1 MARRQFLVFVKRE
14 PLSQDIR
21 RQHVQVQCDIYS
33 NTGERISHQSATRSL
48 PVIPRALEQEISW
61 AIQDYV
67 KDPFQSHRAEL
78 AFNSFTDH
86 GKYLEQ
92 KLDLPGF
99 FRECEIKDLSD
110 VDIQLNI
117 VDSADTDSGGSFRS
131 IPWEILE
138 SPDVS
143 SIGSGTVVH
152 VRRVLKSCPSLE
164 IQTIEKLTVLFVTS
178 RSTKR
183 DDIPHRVVSL
193 PLFSIVRQLDN
204 RFVDVQ
210 LLRPG
215 TWDAFR
221 SAVKQGSYDMVH
233 FDLHGVAIDQET
245 GKRAC
250 LYFNDLAV
258 AGEEI
263 ADLLHKNGVR
273 LVTINACQSAFLHGD
288 PGTNLATKLMGDS
301 VEAVVAM
308 SYQVT
313 PAAAKIFLSSLYRG
327 LLVEGQE
334 MGTAVFNARRA
345 MQASKQRDAAFGF
358 PVLLHDYAVPL
369 IYQVAGG
376 GLYVRVPEK
385 ETSPEE
391 NTALETLFANRPALG
406 REQQIL
412 SLEDKLIRRK
422 VVVLTSLIGEGRA
435 TFLSHLKPW
444 WIITKFVK
452 RIFCIDFRH
461 FPAFDL
467 QGETPT
473 AQAVCDRLLD
483 FTWDANGITRPLG
496 PTMDLLRKTR
506 HLVVL
511 EHTDCL
517 TLSPP
522 MSRTNLEAALKD
534 FALDFFDDDFASF
547 LLITSTSP
555 ESWANP
561 TTPEGHRHKAG
572 AQVLELDISGRMGVA
587 MEILGW
593 SEQTHRAGLEFRYLQ
608 RIVRLCCSNT
618 LAMQALLPPLF
629 ASSSSARDAFWK
641 LQISP
646 AHLDWKSTSL
656 ASIGDRFDAAFNE
669 FGEFLSVFLP
679 IHVCCSRRYIQEHIG
694 RNLSSLPWATE
705 SGSTVETRID
715 DAAIHL
721 IARLCIY
728 GAAQVSSPKLAATIQ
743 FHPLFCI
750 YLRDRTTSSRL
761 ERSFRSIA
769 LYQHNI
775 ARRWA
780 SGASRQKMLDAYS
793 YHYLAQFGAL
803 HFILQNPALIASDRR
818 AFDLPWI
825 MASVYCSQVRD
836 PLLEEEELIT
846 DLALQALPRLV
857 DGLTW
862 TDNRSL
868 NVLNIA
874 LLHGRY
880 RSMSFQDCCLVL
892 QLLQW
897 ITLHYFSL
905 SKTTARHANSYIV
918 LLLEGL
924 RLVGESDPSSQ
935 LLRFIRSVSGL
946 TAVEIGAAD
955 LDWAVMD
962 YAPVYDAL
970 DDNNFQVGHSRL
982 LFLQTWDQDLRF
994 RLNWLQLRTQEA
1006 IRDWEQWEPA
1016 KYFPEMSKN
1025 ERLDT
1030 LNDVLAFTQGI
1041 EYLEKKDKEG
1051 FDKARSTLLQV
1062 MLGCSEKC
1070 DTDRLLHTL
1079 YCLFLLSQKAK
1090 DWLACLEFLDRI
1102 EATELDLAAKPGF
1115 CNVDKEKYYAEAY
1128 RFRLRAQCHRGL
1140 GDCKKYKEYL
1150 WRSKRANFLADRL
1163 RTSWDRAQEYQQTER
1178 QRRLYEWV
1186 LNDEPTQND
1195 QGGTNPPLFSRPQ
1208 MVDVPVSSEELDECP
1223 DELAVRGAKTL
1234 GGSQPMRRMLANPQ
1248 PPDPAYIQRSF
1259 LVEARWLTVTRY
1271 LDLVVGKEE
1280 EGRQSQLSEFR
1291 RQGTKFDLAL
1301 YLESHLAQNLEND
1314 LRDNHGFDVQQMT
1327 ESQLLRFLGL
1337 D

>member
-1 MARRQFLVFVKRE
+1 MDPANAETAAMARRQFLVFVKRG

-33 NTGERISHQSATRSL
+33 NTGERISHQSATRCL

-67 KDPFQSHRAEL
+67 KDPFQSHRAVL
-78 AFNSFTDH
+78 AFNNFTDH

-152 VRRVLKSCPSLE
+152 VRRVLKSCPNLD
-164 IQTIEKLTVLFVTS
+164 IQIIEKLTVL
-178 RSTKR
+178 
-183 DDIPHRVVSL
+183 
-193 PLFSIVRQLDN
+193 QLDN

-233 FDLHGVAIDQET
+233 FDLHGAAIDQET

-263 ADLLHKNGVR
+263 ADLLHKNRVR

-313 PAAAKIFLSSLYRG
+313 PTAAKIFLSSLYRG

-369 IYQVAGG
+369 VYQVAGG
-376 GLYVRVPEK
+376 GLYVKVPEK
-385 ETSPEE
+385 VTSPEE
-391 NTALETLFANRPALG
+391 NTALATLFANRPALG

-412 SLEDKLIRRK
+412 SLEDKLIRQK

-467 QGETPT
+467 EGKTPT

-483 FTWDANGITRPLG
+483 FTWDANGITRPSGL
-496 PTMDLLRKTR
+496 TMDLLRKTR

-522 MSRTNLEAALKD
+522 MNRTNLDAALKD
-534 FALDFFDDDFASF
+534 FALDFFDDKFASL

-555 ESWANP
+555 ESWASP

-572 AQVLELDISGRMGVA
+572 VQVLELDISGRMGVA

-593 SEQTHRAGLEFRYLQ
+593 SEQAHSAGLEFRYLQ

-629 ASSSSARDAFWK
+629 ASGSSARDAFWK

-656 ASIGDRFDAAFNE
+656 ASIGDRFDAAFDE

-728 GAAQVSSPKLAATIQ
+728 GAAQVSSPKLAAAIQ

-750 YLRDRTTSSRL
+750 YL
-761 ERSFRSIA
+761 
-769 LYQHNI
+769 
-775 ARRWA
+775 
-780 SGASRQKMLDAYS
+780 
-793 YHYLAQFGAL
+793 
-803 HFILQNPALIASDRR
+803 P
-818 AFDLPWI
+818 
-825 MASVYCSQVRD
+825 
-836 PLLEEEELIT
+836 
-846 DLALQALPRLV
+846 
-857 DGLTW
+857 
-862 TDNRSL
+862 
-868 NVLNIA
+868 
-874 LLHGRY
+874 
-880 RSMSFQDCCLVL
+880 
-892 QLLQW
+892 
-897 ITLHYFSL
+897 
-905 SKTTARHANSYIV
+905 
-918 LLLEGL
+918 
-924 RLVGESDPSSQ
+924 
-935 LLRFIRSVSGL
+935 
-946 TAVEIGAAD
+946 
-955 LDWAVMD
+955 
-962 YAPVYDAL
+962 
-970 DDNNFQVGHSRL
+970 
-982 LFLQTWDQDLRF
+982 
-994 RLNWLQLRTQEA
+994 
-1006 IRDWEQWEPA
+1006 
-1016 KYFPEMSKN
+1016 
-1025 ERLDT
+1025 
-1030 LNDVLAFTQGI
+1030 
-1041 EYLEKKDKEG
+1041 
-1051 FDKARSTLLQV
+1051 
-1062 MLGCSEKC
+1062 
-1070 DTDRLLHTL
+1070 
-1079 YCLFLLSQKAK
+1079 
-1090 DWLACLEFLDRI
+1090 
-1102 EATELDLAAKPGF
+1102 
-1115 CNVDKEKYYAEAY
+1115 
-1128 RFRLRAQCHRGL
+1128 
-1140 GDCKKYKEYL
+1140 
-1150 WRSKRANFLADRL
+1150 
-1163 RTSWDRAQEYQQTER
+1163 
-1178 QRRLYEWV
+1178 
-1186 LNDEPTQND
+1186 
-1195 QGGTNPPLFSRPQ
+1195 
-1208 MVDVPVSSEELDECP
+1208 
-1223 DELAVRGAKTL
+1223 
-1234 GGSQPMRRMLANPQ
+1234 
-1248 PPDPAYIQRSF
+1248 
-1259 LVEARWLTVTRY
+1259 
-1271 LDLVVGKEE
+1271 
-1280 EGRQSQLSEFR
+1280 
-1291 RQGTKFDLAL
+1291 
-1301 YLESHLAQNLEND
+1301 
-1314 LRDNHGFDVQQMT
+1314 
-1327 ESQLLRFLGL
+1327 
-1337 D
+1337 